1 MPFGLG
7 LSSSRSSKS
16 SGSTKVGSLSDAE
29 SGRMNMS
36 GILHDGIRKS
46 TSKSGIS
53 PVKNSSKQP
62 QPQHYNSLEYNSQEY
77 QQHNVLHTP
86 PRLKSSTSQH
96 QRSPSSQRHS
106 HHNHFQHEMYSQ
118 SYSSGHDV
126 ISQSYSNHSLGSR
139 HSSHSRHSM
148 TSSSASG
155 QMRHHHHHHHHHHHR
170 RMGSEPGSVH
180 SHPTVTS
187 RSTISDPSGH
197 SRNGSYHHRTS
208 MHQQFNMAEHRDP
221 HGETTSIRR
230 SHHQHQHQSTINTPQ
245 RHHHQ
250 HHQQYHNSSHP
261 SSRTPNGSIAPIPSS
276 PIIKST
282 PMKNSSGA
290 SVSSFHSRGSAISYN
305 SLAPNSGRST
315 ASATTSVVSKD
326 KYAIKSTKKVIDGKF
341 ME

>member
-1 MPFGLG
+1 MPFG

-16 SGSTKVGSLSDAE
+16 NGSTKVGSLSDAE

-36 GILHDGIRKS
+36 GILHDGIRKGS
-46 TSKSGIS
+46 SKSRKSPIKNNSKHQQQNIS
-53 PVKNSSKQP
+53 QD
-62 QPQHYNSLEYNSQEY
+62 YNSQEY
-77 QQHNVLHTP
+77 HLHTP
-86 PRLKSSTSQH
+86 PRLNLKSSNSQH
-96 QRSPSSQRHS
+96 RRSPSSSKYQNDS

-155 QMRHHHHHHHHHHHR
+155 QMRHHHHQHHHHHHR
-170 RMGSEPGSVH
+170 RISSEPGSVH

-197 SRNGSYHHRTS
+197 SRNGNASYHHKTT

-221 HGETTSIRR
+221 YGETTNTRR
-230 SHHQHQHQSTINTPQ
+230 THHQSTITTPQ
-245 RHHHQ
+245 RHHHN
-250 HHQQYHNSSHP
+250 HHQP
-261 SSRTPNGSIAPIPSS
+261 SSLPPNGSVSSFPSS
-276 PIIKST
+276 PITKPT

-290 SVSSFHSRGSAISYN
+290 SVSSFQSRGSIISYN
-305 SLAPNSGRST
+305 SLAPNSARST
-315 ASATTSVVSKD
+315 VSANTSVVSKD

-341 ME
+341 SQ